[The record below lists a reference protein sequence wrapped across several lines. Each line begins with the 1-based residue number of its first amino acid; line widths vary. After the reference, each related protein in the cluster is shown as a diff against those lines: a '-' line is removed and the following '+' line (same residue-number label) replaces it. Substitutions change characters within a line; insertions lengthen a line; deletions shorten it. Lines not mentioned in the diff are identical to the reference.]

1 MCSLSDDSAAP
12 VSKKQR
18 PANPVI
24 ETIIQEEAAQPPVP
38 DTDYEMRAV
47 SPPAPPPVGTW
58 SPVDY
63 DYDDYAPEISMSVFD
78 AENQIYIKTI

>member
-1 MCSLSDDSAAP
+1 MCSLRDDSAAP

-38 DTDYEMRAV
+38 DTDYELRAV
-47 SPPAPPPVGTW
+47 NPTAPPQWEHGHVVIMTMMIMHG
-58 SPVDY
+58 
-63 DYDDYAPEISMSVFD
+63 
-78 AENQIYIKTI
+78 K